1 MEYIVDQDKSA
12 YIKTQFEKS
21 IGLIPDDIQ
30 VGQLIKFYDKT
41 VEKNKV
47 MNLTAITEFEEFVMK
62 HYVDSTAIIKVMDLK
77 EKTYS
82 LIDIGTGAGF
92 PGIPLKIMF
101 PKLNITLFDSLQKR
115 LVFLDEVISELGLKN
130 ITTVHGR
137 AEEFGRKLDYREKY
151 DIVVSRAVAELTPL
165 CELSIPFCKVGGY
178 FIAYKGMK
186 GDSEL
191 KDADRAIKVLGG
203 KTAETYEF
211 VLPVAETDPENKKE
225 GIGSDNNFGR
235 LLIKISKIKPTD
247 NKYPRGGGKPF
258 KAPLYIEKKD
268 NQ

>member
-1 MEYIVDQDKSA
+1 MEYIVDQDKSI

-30 VGQLIKFYDKT
+30 VGQFIKFYDMT

-47 MNLTAITEFEEFVMK
+47 MNLTAITGFEEFVMK
-62 HYVDSTAIIKVMDLK
+62 HYVDCLSIIKVMDLK
-77 EKTYS
+77 DKSYS

-115 LVFLDEVISELGLKN
+115 LVFLDEVIRKLELKN

-165 CELSIPFCKVGGY
+165 CELSLPFCKVDGF
-178 FIAYKGMK
+178 FISYKGMK
-186 GDSEL
+186 GAEEL
-191 KDADRAIKVLGG
+191 ADAERAIKVLGG
-203 KTAETYEF
+203 KLKDTLEF
-211 VLPVAETDPENKKE
+211 ILPVSEKNENT
-225 GIGSDNNFGR
+225 SGR
-235 LLIKISKIKPTD
+235 LLIKIEKVKSTD
-247 NKYPRGGGKPF
+247 SKYPRGGGKPF
-258 KAPLYIEKKD
+258 KSPLYIDRDTK
-268 NQ
+268 

>member
-1 MEYIVDQDKSA
+1 MEQDKA
-12 YIKTQFEKS
+12 TYIKAQFNKFL
-21 IGLIPDDIQ
+21 GLTPDDTQ
-30 VGQLIKFYDKT
+30 MGQLIKFYEMT

-62 HYVDSTAIIKVMDLK
+62 HYVDSISIIKVMDLK
-77 EKTYS
+77 DKAYS

-101 PKLNITLFDSLQKR
+101 PELNITLFDSLQKR
-115 LVFLDEVISELGLKN
+115 LVFLDEAIKTLGLKK
-130 ITTVHGR
+130 IATVHGR

-165 CELSIPFCKVGGY
+165 CELSIPFCKVGGC

-186 GDSEL
+186 GAEEL
-191 KDADRAIKVLGG
+191 YDAKRAINVLGG
-203 KTAETYEF
+203 KLSGSEEF
-211 VLPVAETDPENKKE
+211 VLNTKDITSETKAADTEKDQN
-225 GIGSDNNFGR
+225 SLR
-235 LLIKISKIKPTD
+235 LLIKIDKVKPTD

-258 KAPLYIEKKD
+258 KAPLYIDKGSK
-268 NQ
+268 

>member
-1 MEYIVDQDKSA
+1 MEKEKAS
-12 YIKTQFEKS
+12 YIKEKLNSILDLTPDETQV
-21 IGLIPDDIQ
+21 DR
-30 VGQLIKFYDKT
+30 LIKFYEMT

-62 HYVDSTAIIKVMDLK
+62 HYVDSLSIIKVMDLK
-77 EKTYS
+77 DKSYS

-101 PKLNITLFDSLQKR
+101 PELNITLFDSLQKR
-115 LVFLDEVISELGLKN
+115 LVFLDEVIRELELKK
-130 ITTVHGR
+130 IATVHGR

-178 FIAYKGMK
+178 FISYKGMK
-186 GDSEL
+186 GDTEL

-211 VLPVAETDPENKKE
+211 VLPVADTDPENKKE
-225 GIGSDNNFGR
+225 GIGSDNNSGR